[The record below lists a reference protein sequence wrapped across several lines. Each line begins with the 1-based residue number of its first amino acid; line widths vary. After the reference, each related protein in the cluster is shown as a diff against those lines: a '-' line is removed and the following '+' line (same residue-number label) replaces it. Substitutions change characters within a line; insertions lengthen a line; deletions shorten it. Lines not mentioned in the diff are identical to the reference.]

1 MRPEFYFPIFLILTS
16 ISFSEHV
23 KEDSTKIED
32 EWLAFDKV
40 QHFTYSLLWTLSTQ
54 YVLVN
59 NMNMKEEDALPF
71 SVISSLSA
79 GIMKERLDTLSQ
91 ANDYI
96 GKYFSHE
103 FVRQYILRQT
113 EGDIET
119 IDQQM
124 AKEKEAGGDD
134 NDNDN
139 NGENW

>member
-1 MRPEFYFPIFLILTS
+1 MKPKFYFPIFLILTS

-79 GIMKERLDTLSQ
+79 GIMKERLDMKKPK
-91 ANDYI
+91 
-96 GKYFSHE
+96 GYFSKKDM
-103 FVRQYILRQT
+103 VANCLGILLAVVVIKDNIPSRPVL
-113 EGDIET
+113 
-119 IDQQM
+119 
-124 AKEKEAGGDD
+124 GGMSKP
-134 NDNDN
+134 N
-139 NGENW
+139 

>member
-1 MRPEFYFPIFLILTS
+1 MRPKFYFPIFLILIS

-71 SVISSLSA
+71 SIISSLSA
-79 GIMKERLDTLSQ
+79 GIMKERLDMKKPK
-91 ANDYI
+91 
-96 GKYFSHE
+96 GYFSKKDM
-103 FVRQYILRQT
+103 VANCLGILLAVVVIKDNIPSRPVL
-113 EGDIET
+113 
-119 IDQQM
+119 
-124 AKEKEAGGDD
+124 GGMSKP
-134 NDNDN
+134 N
-139 NGENW
+139 

>member
-1 MRPEFYFPIFLILTS
+1 MRSEFYFPIFLILIS

-79 GIMKERLDTLSQ
+79 GIMKERLDMKKPK
-91 ANDYI
+91 
-96 GKYFSHE
+96 GYFSKKDM
-103 FVRQYILRQT
+103 VANCLGILLAVVVIKDNIPSRPVL
-113 EGDIET
+113 
-119 IDQQM
+119 
-124 AKEKEAGGDD
+124 GGMSKP
-134 NDNDN
+134 N
-139 NGENW
+139 

>member
-1 MRPEFYFPIFLILTS
+1 MRPEFYFPIFLILIS

-59 NMNMKEEDALPF
+59 NMNMNEEDALPF

-79 GIMKERLDTLSQ
+79 GIMKERLDMKKPK
-91 ANDYI
+91 
-96 GKYFSHE
+96 GYFSKKDM
-103 FVRQYILRQT
+103 VANCLGILLAVVVIKDNIPSRPVL
-113 EGDIET
+113 
-119 IDQQM
+119 
-124 AKEKEAGGDD
+124 GGMSKP
-134 NDNDN
+134 N
-139 NGENW
+139 

>member
-1 MRPEFYFPIFLILTS
+1 MRPEFYFPIFLILIS

-71 SVISSLSA
+71 SIISSLSA
-79 GIMKERLDTLSQ
+79 GIMKERLDMKKPK
-91 ANDYI
+91 
-96 GKYFSHE
+96 GYFSKKDM
-103 FVRQYILRQT
+103 VANCLGILLAVVVIKDNIPSRPVL
-113 EGDIET
+113 
-119 IDQQM
+119 
-124 AKEKEAGGDD
+124 GGMSKP
-134 NDNDN
+134 N
-139 NGENW
+139 

>member
-1 MRPEFYFPIFLILTS
+1 MRPKFYFPIFLILIS

-79 GIMKERLDTLSQ
+79 GIMKERLDMKKPK
-91 ANDYI
+91 
-96 GKYFSHE
+96 GYFSKKDM
-103 FVRQYILRQT
+103 VANCLGILLAVVVIKDNIPSRPVL
-113 EGDIET
+113 
-119 IDQQM
+119 
-124 AKEKEAGGDD
+124 GGMSKP
-134 NDNDN
+134 N
-139 NGENW
+139 

>member
-1 MRPEFYFPIFLILTS
+1 MRPKFYFPIFLILTS
-16 ISFSEHV
+16 ISFSEPV

-79 GIMKERLDTLSQ
+79 GIMKERLDMKKPK
-91 ANDYI
+91 
-96 GKYFSHE
+96 GYFSKKDM
-103 FVRQYILRQT
+103 VVNCLGILLAVVVIKDNIPSRPVL
-113 EGDIET
+113 
-119 IDQQM
+119 
-124 AKEKEAGGDD
+124 GGMSKP
-134 NDNDN
+134 N
-139 NGENW
+139 

>member
-1 MRPEFYFPIFLILTS
+1 MRPEFYFPIFLILIS

-79 GIMKERLDTLSQ
+79 GIMKERLDMKKPK
-91 ANDYI
+91 
-96 GKYFSHE
+96 GYFSKKDM
-103 FVRQYILRQT
+103 VANCLGILLAVVVIKDNIPSRPVL
-113 EGDIET
+113 
-119 IDQQM
+119 
-124 AKEKEAGGDD
+124 GGMSKP
-134 NDNDN
+134 N
-139 NGENW
+139 